1 LVKSKE
7 FVLCLS
13 LPVEPYI
20 FSSTPHWLL
29 LGHFSLPSS
38 AVVLGPTGDL
48 RALKVCKMESILLAV
63 LQPMTVVKFSP
74 VCSSREAMTNGLL

>member
-1 LVKSKE
+1 MVKSRE

-13 LPVEPYI
+13 LTVESCLFPCTSY
-20 FSSTPHWLL
+20 LL
-29 LGHFSLPSS
+29 FLGHSSFSSS

-48 RALKVCKMESILLAV
+48 KALKVCKMESFLLPV
-63 LQPMTVVKFSP
+63 LQPRSVVKFSP